1 MLKKHING
9 GGLVEDTAHV
19 EDSAYVGPS
28 ALVYGQAT
36 VSGQA
41 LVYGQA
47 TVSGQAAVSGD
58 ARVSGEATLSGQAT
72 VSGKATVYGI
82 MRSDGHCFVYVPC
95 SDGKL
100 RVIAAC
106 RYFTMRE
113 ARKHWKETRGGTA
126 LGEETFAILKALA
139 ALQKVQP

>member
-9 GGLVEDTAHV
+9 GGMVEDTAHV

-28 ALVYGQAT
+28 ARVSGDAH

-41 LVYGQA
+41 I
-47 TVSGQAAVSGD
+47 VSGD
-58 ARVSGEATLSGQAT
+58 AR
-72 VSGKATVYGI
+72 VYGI
-82 MRSDGHCFVYVPC
+82 MRSDGHCFAYVPC

-100 RVIAAC
+100 RVIAGC

>member
-9 GGLVEDTAHV
+9 CGLVEDTAHV
-19 EDSAYVGPS
+19 EDSAYVGP
-28 ALVYGQAT
+28 A
-36 VSGQA
+36 
-41 LVYGQA
+41 
-47 TVSGQAAVSGD
+47 
-58 ARVSGEATLSGQAT
+58 ARVSGRAR
-72 VSGKATVYGI
+72 VYGI
-82 MRSDGHCFVYVPC
+82 MRSDGHCFAYVPC

-100 RVIAAC
+100 RVIAGC

-126 LGEETFAILKALA
+126 LGEETFIILKALA

>member
-9 GGLVEDTAHV
+9 GGMVEDTAHV

-41 LVYGQA
+41 L
-47 TVSGQAAVSGD
+47 
-58 ARVSGEATLSGQAT
+58 LSGQAT

-126 LGEETFAILKALA
+126 LGEETFIILKALA